1 MHYFATDGVRV
12 YFVNVNQIIDLGRFE
27 MGIVSKIKDFDNAP
41 SELVQVVI
49 GAILTKIS

>member
-1 MHYFATDGVRV
+1 M

-41 SELVQVVI
+41 SELVQE
-49 GAILTKIS
+49 GNRGDFNKNQLDKL